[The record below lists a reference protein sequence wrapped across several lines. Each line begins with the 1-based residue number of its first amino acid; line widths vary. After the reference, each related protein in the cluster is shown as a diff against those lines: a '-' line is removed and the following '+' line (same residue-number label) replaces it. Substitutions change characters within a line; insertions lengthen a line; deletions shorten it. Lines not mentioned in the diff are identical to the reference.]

1 MRSRRPLRRP
11 HRLRHHPSSTPAQR
25 MLQRAHRS
33 MELGEHANAAALFE
47 QLARE
52 AHDRNRL
59 RQAPRLYLQAARGY
73 ILAGDLRLADAQLWI
88 GLRIL
93 AKQKNWL
100 QLHIIGQRIIHE
112 LEEWG
117 HQQLAQN
124 VKIWLSDTLPNKILP
139 VQHEQITHGLLPV
152 KCPSCGGAILS
163 DEVDW
168 LDNNTGEC
176 PYCGSAVR
184 AK

>member
-124 VKIWLSDTLPNKILP
+124 VKIWLSDTLPNKNLP

>member
-1 MRSRRPLRRP
+1 MRSRKPLRRP
-11 HRLRHHPSSTPAQR
+11 HRLRYHPPSPPTQR

-52 AHDRNRL
+52 AHDQNRL

-73 ILAGDLRLADAQLWI
+73 ILAEDMRLADAQLWI
-88 GLRIL
+88 GLGIL
-93 AKQKNWL
+93 AEQRNWI
-100 QLHIIGQRIIHE
+100 QLHTIGQRIIHE

-117 HQQLAQN
+117 HQQIAQN
-124 VKIWLSDTLPNKILP
+124 VKIWLSDTLPNKTLP
-139 VQHEQITHGLLPV
+139 TQHEQITRALLPV
-152 KCPSCGGAILS
+152 KCPSCGGAILP